1 MEFFATADIHAAVA
15 DLQGRVSIARLAHWC
30 ASINQVLSDQ
40 GTTGE
45 IYCIWGQFRVNLE
58 RIRDGVRFSL
68 PDCPNALQ
76 WTLTMGRPPQPDQ
89 VVVHLTINRTEHDP
103 EVVESMQQFVLDWK
117 AGLEFHWMRP

>member
-1 MEFFATADIHAAVA
+1 MEFFASADIHAQAA
-15 DLQGRVSIARLAHWC
+15 DLHERLSIARLAHWC

-58 RIRDGVRFSL
+58 PIRDGVRFSL

-76 WTLTMGRPPQPDQ
+76 WTLTTGRPPWPDQ

-117 AGLEFHWMRP
+117 IGLEAQWMRP